1 MNTAHPAPSHA
12 LAGTPCGVRLTG
24 AVQSSRKY
32 SDTRGQAV
40 HELLLTQGPLSL
52 PVLVRRC
59 FGPTPAGHMVAQRL
73 ERDYRAGWAATVTGR
88 TLVLDRRRQLLVLT
102 DPDHIEPAPAQAEP
116 ADELLHA
123 PQGAAVAA

>member
-1 MNTAHPAPSHA
+1 MSTPTPTP
-12 LAGTPCGVRLTG
+12 LATHCGVRLTG
-24 AVQSSRKY
+24 QVQSSRKY

-59 FGPTPAGHMVAQRL
+59 FGHTPAGHMVAQRL
-73 ERDYRAGWAATVTGR
+73 CQQYRTGSSATVTGQG
-88 TLVLDRRRQLLVLT
+88 LSFDRRRQLLVLT

-116 ADELLHA
+116 TDELLHA
-123 PQGAAVAA
+123 RQGAAVAA